1 MSIIKKSLEPQEI
14 QSLKQI
20 QESRLQLIEQFG
32 IIELRMQELVLQKEL
47 LKEKLKQI
55 KQEEVTIGETL
66 QQKYGEGSI
75 NLESGEFISN

>member
-32 IIELRMQELVLQKEL
+32 IIELRMQELVLQKEM
-47 LKEKLKQI
+47 LKEKLKTL
-55 KQEEVTIGETL
+55 KQEELSMGEKL

>member
-32 IIELRMQELVLQKEL
+32 IIELRMQELVLQKEM
-47 LKEKLKQI
+47 LKEKLKTL
-55 KQEEVTIGETL
+55 KQEELSMGEKL

-75 NLESGEFISN
+75 NLESGEFINN